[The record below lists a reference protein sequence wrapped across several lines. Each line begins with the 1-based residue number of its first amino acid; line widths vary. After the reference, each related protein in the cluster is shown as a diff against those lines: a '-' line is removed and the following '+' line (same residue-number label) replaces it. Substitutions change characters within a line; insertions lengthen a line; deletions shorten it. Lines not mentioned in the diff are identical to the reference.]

1 MKIEIPKEKLVQTL
15 ELVSKTSTKHVTLPI
30 LQCVLL
36 EVKNGLITFKATN
49 LEIGIEVVVEGKI
62 EEEGMVAVPANTL
75 LQSIQYFNN
84 TNITLTVE
92 DNVLTLESGKSRTD
106 INIVPAEDF
115 PPIPKITSNGIAI
128 QKDLFALGIK
138 TVAFSASPASIKPE
152 LGCIYIQQKKEH
164 SLTFVSTDSFRLMEK
179 TVAQN
184 NLVLDSGLLIPQKN
198 AQELARVCEVMKS
211 DPELLVNDNQCALA
225 FPDGV
230 YITSRLVVGSFPDYE
245 QIIPKEFTL
254 KAKVL
259 KSDLQQSLR
268 KTSIFLNKFM
278 QVTLYVAG
286 SDLTVS
292 SQNGDVGSTTDSVS
306 IQSEGDELTLNFNQ
320 QYLHEPLQ
328 HISDDTLELNFAG
341 IGRALV
347 MKGAH
352 DHTLRYLVMPM
363 NR

>member
-1 MKIEIPKEKLVQTL
+1 MRIEIPKEKLVQTL
-15 ELVSKTSTKHVTLPI
+15 ELVSKTSTKHITLPI

-49 LEIGIEVVVEGKI
+49 LEIGIEVAVDGKI
-62 EEEGMVAVPANTL
+62 EEEGVVAVPAATL

-106 INIVPAEDF
+106 INTVSADDF
-115 PPIPKITSNGIAI
+115 PPIPKITSTGLSI

-138 TVAFSASPASIKPE
+138 TVAFAASPSSIKPE

-184 NLVLDSGLLIPQKN
+184 NLVLENGLLIPQKN

-211 DPELLVNDNQCALA
+211 NPELLVNDNQCALA

-245 QIIPKEFTL
+245 QIIPKEFSL
-254 KAKVL
+254 KTKVL

-278 QVTLYVAG
+278 QVTLYVSG

-306 IQSEGDELTLNFNQ
+306 VQSEGGELTLNFNQ

-328 HISDDTLELNFAG
+328 HIGDDTLELNFAG

-352 DHTLRYLVMPM
+352 DNSLRYLVMPM